1 MRTKTVLREL
11 DEVLVLYQYLYM
23 NPEHRVVVNNGMTDL
38 EIRLDENLQ
47 FYCKNLSFP
56 HLPDMF
62 YSETM
67 TLNRCW
73 AIIDHLKEQ
82 KPKQFPDSFESEWD
96 EIKNITMSNM
106 ALNFYMRKGAS
117 A

>member
-1 MRTKTVLREL
+1 MRTKTVLAEL
-11 DEVLVLYQYLYM
+11 KDVLVLYQYLYM

-56 HLPDMF
+56 DLPDMF
-62 YSETM
+62 YSTTM
-67 TLNRCW
+67 TLNHCW
-73 AIIDHLKEQ
+73 SIIEHLKEQ
-82 KPKQFPDSFESEWD
+82 KPTQFPETFESAWD
-96 EIKNITMSNM
+96 EIQNITMSNM
-106 ALNFYMRKGAS
+106 ALNFYNKGAS